1 MRALLVTHG
10 ELGDALL
17 ESARLIYAVEAPIS
31 VLSNTS
37 LGLEELVD
45 AIRGWLDRESGPALI
60 MVDVGGGSCGVAARA
75 AAAGRPRTWLLAG
88 ANLPMVLTYLSHHGQ
103 VGSDDL
109 LSRLLDRAHNAVAL
123 LEVGDRGG

>member
-31 VLSNTS
+31 VLSNAA
-37 LGLEELVD
+37 LGLEDLVVE
-45 AIRGWLDRESGPALI
+45 IRRWLDRGSGPALI

-75 AAAGRPRTWLLAG
+75 AAKGRPETWLLG
-88 ANLPMVLTYLSHHGQ
+88 GVNLPMVLTYLSHHGQ

-109 LSRLLDRAHNAVAL
+109 LSRLLDRAHNAVDV
-123 LEVGDRGG
+123 LETDG